1 MVKTRKQFRRQRR
14 KANRKSTKKMVGG
27 NLSDVDRIEL
37 LELGFS
43 NEDFNL
49 LEQNNLNMNLIRSS
63 LQQNNPETGI
73 PFTPQELIQDL
84 YENDQNNELNIS
96 GISNASNDE
105 HNFNDEDLDNSFTT
119 MDDSI
124 NTTGDTNG
132 DDSIILDEN
141 EDLNNSFM
149 SDEGSLHLSDLNDD
163 VSVNTTNEDISYGG
177 KKRRKTMKK
186 RRKGKK
192 IRRTIKKRK
201 NGDKSK
207 TKRKQRGGCYGSGVG
222 ANNNDPNFSI
232 YNTNLLK
239 LFPYS
244 PK

>member
-14 KANRKSTKKMVGG
+14 KANRKPTKKMVGG
-27 NLSDVDRIEL
+27 DFSDVDRIEL

-63 LQQNNPETGI
+63 LQQNNPETGF

-84 YENDQNNELNIS
+84 YENAQNNELNIS

-119 MDDSI
+119 MDDSM

-163 VSVNTTNEDISYGG
+163 ISVNTTNEDISYGG

-192 IRRTIKKRK
+192 IRRTMKKRK